1 MSSINKSTARD
12 IGIAVEEAL
21 AEVAEKYGL
30 TVEVRG
36 GSYDSTSFRPKVE
49 FKTAGAAEDE
59 FRTYATMY
67 GLEPDDFGKEFTSKG
82 RKFRISG
89 LATRSRTYP
98 ILATDI
104 ASSKTYKFTAEGA
117 MNALAYASAKESG
130 N

>member
-1 MSSINKSTARD
+1 MSSINKSVAKE
-12 IGIAVEEAL
+12 IGAAVEEAL
-21 AEVAEKYGL
+21 AEVAEKFGL
-30 TVEVRG
+30 KVEVRG
-36 GSYDSTSFRPKVE
+36 GSFDANSFRPKVE
-49 FKTAGAAEDE
+49 FQTAGAAEDE
-59 FRTYATMY
+59 FRTYAAMY
-67 GLEPDDFGKEFTSKG
+67 GLDPDDFGRKFVSKG
-82 RKFRISG
+82 RTFRVSG